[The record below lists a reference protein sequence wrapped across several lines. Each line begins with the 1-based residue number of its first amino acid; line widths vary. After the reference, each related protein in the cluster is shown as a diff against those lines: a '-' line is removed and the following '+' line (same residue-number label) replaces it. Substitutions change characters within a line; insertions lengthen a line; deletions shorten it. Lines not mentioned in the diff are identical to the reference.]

1 MTPYKVFRGAK
12 EQPGLPLRFVSLVA
26 RNVLYRYIARDILEE
41 GECVTI
47 PAIMGANYAFN
58 PKVVKLLSIIRDTH
72 RLRIRPSKQMLE
84 NGKYEMVY
92 HEIQLYSIDIANYM
106 GGWLGRIDL
115 DKLFRSSDLNG
126 KVYKQ
131 LGGGD

>member
-1 MTPYKVFRGAK
+1 MNPYKVFRGAK

-47 PAIMGANYAFN
+47 PAVVESNYGFT
-58 PKVVKLLSIIRDTH
+58 PVVKLLSIIRDIH
-72 RLRIRPSKQMLE
+72 LLRIRPSKQMLE

-92 HEIQLYSIDIANYM
+92 HELQLYSIDIANYM